1 MISKKSSQ
9 ESETI
14 SLCLFFGS
22 YHAIDS
28 KYDKG
33 NRKNLSHIEWERGFE
48 GFLHL
53 LGVLNEEAEGEDICQ
68 TEAEVPA
75 CANLLRHLLMQ
86 NPHDQEE

>member
-28 KYDKG
+28 KYDKR
-33 NRKNLSHIEWERGFE
+33 NRKDLSHVEWERGFE
-48 GFLHL
+48 GFLDL
-53 LGVLNEEAEGEDICQ
+53 LGVFDEEAEGEDI
-68 TEAEVPA
+68 
-75 CANLLRHLLMQ
+75 R
-86 NPHDQEE
+86 